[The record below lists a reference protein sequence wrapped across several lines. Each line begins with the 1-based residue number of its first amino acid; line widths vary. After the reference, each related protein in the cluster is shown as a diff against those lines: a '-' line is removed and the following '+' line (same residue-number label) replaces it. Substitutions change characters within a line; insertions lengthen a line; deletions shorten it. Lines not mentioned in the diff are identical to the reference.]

1 LDDSANIMDVIAGWE
16 KEHPDIPIQFSF
28 HRYVLLN
35 KRGEPRDPIATHLLC
50 HQAIGQVVTGHHL
63 VTDEEA
69 IGLASLQLHMKYEDE
84 INWEEVAYV
93 NQRTRKPFTALCC
106 AHLGARTHNR
116 TRLVEYVPVHIMSSK
131 PVEKW
136 IEAIRKQA
144 DKDKGV
150 AVLQAEQKYL
160 DIVRKW
166 NLYGACFFTAT
177 VRLLL
182 HLPLPP
188 LPIARRVAVWL
199 TLGRGR
205 NRTENRGC
213 TTKTR

>member
-93 NQRTRKPFTALCC
+93 TTAHASPLPYC
-106 AHLGARTHNR
+106 AALTLAHARARTHNR
-116 TRLVEYVPVHIMSSK
+116 TRLVEYVPVHIMSSR
-131 PVEKW
+131 PAEKW

-177 VRLLL
+177 VRFIILLS
-182 HLPLPP
+182 PS
-188 LPIARRVAVWL
+188 RVMWRC
-199 TLGRGR
+199 G
-205 NRTENRGC
+205 
-213 TTKTR
+213 